1 MRVLFLGTGAF
12 GEPALR
18 AIAKSRHKL
27 VGLVTQPDRGGTGK
41 HTSVPPM
48 KAAAEKFNL
57 PVFQPPRVNVADSL
71 ERLREFKADAY
82 VVAAYGQILSEKL
95 LAIPPKGAFNLHASL
110 LPKFRGAA
118 PIHAAI
124 RGGEEE
130 TGVTI
135 FQIVRELDAGP
146 VLGAEATA
154 IGRFE
159 TAGEL
164 HDRLA
169 RLAAPLT
176 LEVLDALERGTAV
189 PVRQDHDLATY
200 APQMEKA
207 EGQIDWTR
215 SAGAVSRHVRGMSPW
230 PGAFSI
236 FEPGGLQTKG
246 GKPARCVFESV
257 DTVPGDGS
265 RPGEAS
271 DRGGDLVVACGSGA
285 VRVRSI
291 KPAGKRSM
299 SGAEFLRGR
308 GAGRFVS

>member
-27 VGLVTQPDRGGTGK
+27 VGLVTQPDRGGKGK

-48 KAAAEKFNL
+48 KAAAEKLNL

-71 ERLREFKADAY
+71 ERLRSFEADVF

-124 RGGEEE
+124 RAGEEE
-130 TGVTI
+130 TGVTV

-146 VLGAEATA
+146 ILGAEATA

-176 LEVLDALERGTAV
+176 IEVLDALEAGTAV

-200 APQMEKA
+200 APQMEKS
-207 EGQIDWTR
+207 EGRIDWTR

-236 FEPGGLQTKG
+236 FEPGGLQAKG
-246 GKPARCVFESV
+246 GKPARCVFEAV
-257 DTVPGDGS
+257 DAVPGDGS
-265 RPGEAS
+265 RPGEAA